1 MYTNF
6 LLKNLFH
13 CRQHQVFPYFP
24 QYPPQYILRIL
35 SMETSFKPRG
45 DLSRKV
51 TGVRGPEIE
60 NLTHPYII
68 FPVDPDLQ
76 IFDEPFLEGKITRKN
91 PVHLS
96 EKSPKKSRKSKKS
109 QRNPKNPKNPIEI
122 QKIQKKSQK
131 SQQSQNNP
139 KNPNKIFV

>member
-96 EKSPKKSRKSKKS
+96 ENSPKKSRKSKKS
-109 QRNPKNPKNPIEI
+109 QRNPKNPKNPMEI

-131 SQQSQNNP
+131 SPQKSQ
-139 KNPNKIFV
+139 KKSLKS

>member
-96 EKSPKKSRKSKKS
+96 ENSPKKSRKSKKS

-131 SQQSQNNP
+131 SQKSQNNP

>member
-96 EKSPKKSRKSKKS
+96 ENSPKKSRKSKKS
-109 QRNPKNPKNPIEI
+109 QRNYKNHKII
-122 QKIQKKSQK
+122 QKIQIKSQK
-131 SQQSQNNP
+131 SQKSIKDP
-139 KNPNKIFV
+139 KKPKEIPKIPK